1 MEIKLVIKNL
11 PTTESQEPDGFRG
24 EFCKIFEELMPVL
37 FKLFQ
42 KIKRGGN
49 TPKFILGNQH
59 CPDTKVS

>member
-42 KIKRGGN
+42 KFEEEGIL
-49 TPKFILGNQH
+49 PK
-59 CPDTKVS
+59 